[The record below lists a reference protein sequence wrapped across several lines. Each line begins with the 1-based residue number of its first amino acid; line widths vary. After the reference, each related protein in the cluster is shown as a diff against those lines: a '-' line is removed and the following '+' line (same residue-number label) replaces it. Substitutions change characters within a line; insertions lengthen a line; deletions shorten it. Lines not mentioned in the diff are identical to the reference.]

1 MRYTDNDR
9 AQHILMLEV
18 AGYPQ
23 KKGALWQYS
32 KQSGIPHATLSRWF
46 RSKSNPPPIE
56 IVHNKKRDM
65 KEALRALILDLVD
78 HAHDAANDA
87 GLDPITRGIG
97 IAVDKLLLLE
107 DKPTAIVKLQRAIES
122 GKIKPEQVRE
132 RWPKLAD
139 QFFMNVEI

>member
-1 MRYTDNDR
+1 
-9 AQHILMLEV
+9 
-18 AGYPQ
+18 
-23 KKGALWQYS
+23 
-32 KQSGIPHATLSRWF
+32 
-46 RSKSNPPPIE
+46 
-56 IVHNKKRDM
+56 M